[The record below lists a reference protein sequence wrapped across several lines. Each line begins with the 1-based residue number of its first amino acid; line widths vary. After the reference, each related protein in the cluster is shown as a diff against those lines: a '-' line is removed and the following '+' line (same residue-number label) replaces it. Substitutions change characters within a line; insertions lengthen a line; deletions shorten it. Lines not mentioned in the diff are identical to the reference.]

1 MKSFTI
7 LAKESLLKTKDG
19 QAFDH
24 CLKQDTLAFYHD
36 DYRSGRYIQPL
47 TIENMIV
54 TIKNNGFYNSPE
66 IGPVCPL
73 VESIIRKDLID
84 LINRNTFNAL
94 PVRVCVIPRS
104 KVDNYYYK
112 GCYEGDPTLLRRI
125 VSNAIKEIQEYEDGT
140 FDICRHTNTRTTH
153 SNKNGFGGDGEL
165 PYCGITKDTCFIN
178 EQIVGKEILLIDD
191 LYTKTVGI
199 DEDAIQALYD
209 NGAKKVIFYSLG
221 RTIYKNY

>member
-7 LAKESLLKTKDG
+7 LADESWLRSKVPGK
-19 QAFDH
+19 AEC
-24 CLKQDTLAFYHD
+24 CLKQNTIAFYHE
-36 DYRSGRYIQPL
+36 YYFGGGRYKEDY

-54 TIKNNGFYNSPE
+54 TIKNNGFNSLNIVSICKKLE
-66 IGPVCPL
+66 D
-73 VESIIRKDLID
+73 IIRKDLYE
-84 LINRNTFNAL
+84 LITKNIFTAS
-94 PVRVCVIPRS
+94 PVRVCVIPRAKIDRLYVNDS
-104 KVDNYYYK
+104 
-112 GCYEGDPTLLRRI
+112 TLFRKI
-125 VSNAIKEIQEYEDGT
+125 VRNAIKDMQEYEDGT

-153 SNKNGFGGDGEL
+153 SNKQNFGGDGEM

-178 EQIVGKEILLIDD
+178 NQIAGKEILLIDD

-221 RTIYKNY
+221 KTISKF